1 MKLKFRRKGQRG
13 LTLLEI
19 MVAIAVLT
27 STLVAFASV
36 FPAAFKLNRQSH
48 NSVKAAKYAAAV
60 AEELR
65 ALPIA
70 GNSVLASSGSSDK
83 RYLENYDYVTNE
95 EPVPDFDDFCKRLTS
110 AQELRDA
117 GFFLDYGKAG
127 GGSASGTSGTGS
139 KRGLIIRHVGKG
151 GNNDSR
157 FWQIEVK
164 VFWPETIN
172 GSRVVR
178 SASVIS
184 ARTGNR

>member
-1 MKLKFRRKGQRG
+1 MKLKIHRKGQRG

-36 FPAAFKLNRQSH
+36 FPAAFKLNRQSQA
-48 NSVKAAKYAAAV
+48 SVRAAKHAAAV

-65 ALPIA
+65 AMPVACNSSLFSIA
-70 GNSVLASSGSSDK
+70 GARKHYIEDYARSKVTGNFDNYYGALQSV
-83 RYLENYDYVTNE
+83 E
-95 EPVPDFDDFCKRLTS
+95 ELKDD
-110 AQELRDA
+110 
-117 GFFLDYGKAG
+117 GFTLDYATAAGSTGKNARPG
-127 GGSASGTSGTGS
+127 VYIYHKGN
-139 KRGLIIRHVGKG
+139 G

-157 FWQIEVK
+157 FWNIEVN
-164 VFWPETIN
+164 VYWPETIN
-172 GSRVVR
+172 GKRVVR

>member
-70 GNSVLASSGSSDK
+70 GNSFLASSGSSNK
-83 RYLENYDYVTNE
+83 RYLENYDYATNGETVT
-95 EPVPDFDDFCKRLTS
+95 DFDDFCRRLTS

-117 GFFLDYGKAG
+117 GFFLDYENA
-127 GGSASGTSGTGS
+127 GGSASGTGS
-139 KRGLIIRHVGKG
+139 KSGLIIRHVGKG

-157 FWQIEVK
+157 FWQIEVN

>member
-36 FPAAFKLNRQSH
+36 FPAAFKLNRQSQK
-48 NSVKAAKYAAAV
+48 SVQAAKHAAAV

-65 ALPIA
+65 SMPVAC
-70 GNSVLASSGSSDK
+70 NSNLIRGFSSDEK
-83 RYLENYDYVTNE
+83 KHYLEEYSRNANELTKKDIETKNDDY
-95 EPVPDFDDFCKRLTS
+95 RGLTS
-110 AQELRDA
+110 VKELVDD
-117 GFFLDYGKAG
+117 GFTLDCTDYGVNNDLAG
-127 GGSASGTSGTGS
+127 
-139 KRGLIIRHVGKG
+139 IRFRHLGNG

-157 FWQIEVK
+157 FWEIFVT
-164 VFWPETIN
+164 VYWPETIN
-172 GSRVVR
+172 GRRVVR
-178 SASVIS
+178 SASLVS

>member
-1 MKLKFRRKGQRG
+1 MKLKFRRKGQQG

-36 FPAAFKLNRQSH
+36 FPAAFKLNRQSQ

-70 GNSVLASSGSSDK
+70 NSSYLASSGMSDK
-83 RYLENYDYVTNE
+83 RYLENYDYATNGQS
-95 EPVPDFDDFCKRLTS
+95 VSDFDDFCKKLVS
-110 AQELRDA
+110 AQELKDA
-117 GFFLDYGKAG
+117 GFFLDYENAR
-127 GGSASGTSGTGS
+127 GTAADNGIGEN
-139 KRGLIIRHVGKG
+139 GLIIMHNGKG
-151 GNNDSR
+151 GHNDSR
-157 FWQIEVK
+157 FWQIEVN

-172 GSRVVR
+172 GKKVVR
-178 SASVIS
+178 SSSVIS

>member
-1 MKLKFRRKGQRG
+1 MKLKFRRRGQRG

-36 FPAAFKLNRQSH
+36 FPAAFKLNRQSQ

-70 GNSVLASSGSSDK
+70 NNSYLASTGMSKK
-83 RYLENYDYVTNE
+83 RYLENYDYVTNKE
-95 EPVPDFDDFCKRLTS
+95 NVPDFDSFCKGLTS
-110 AQELRDA
+110 AQELKDA
-117 GFFLDYGKAG
+117 GFFLDYDKAR
-127 GGSASGTSGTGS
+127 GTATDNGIGEN
-139 KRGLIIRHVGKG
+139 GLIIQHSGKG

-157 FWQIEVK
+157 FWQIEVN

-172 GSRVVR
+172 GKKVVR
-178 SASVIS
+178 SSSVIS

>member
-70 GNSVLASSGSSDK
+70 GNSFLASSGKSNR

-127 GGSASGTSGTGS
+127 GSASGTGS
-139 KRGLIIRHVGKG
+139 ERGLIIQHVGTG

-157 FWQIEVK
+157 FWQIEVN

>member
-1 MKLKFRRKGQRG
+1 MKLKIHRKGQRG

-36 FPAAFKLNRQSH
+36 FPAAFKLNRQSQT
-48 NSVKAAKYAAAV
+48 SVRAAKHAAAV

-65 ALPIA
+65 AMPIA
-70 GNSVLASSGSSDK
+70 CNPALLSISK
-83 RYLENYDYVTNE
+83 TRRHYLEDYARNNITANFDNYYSGLQSV
-95 EPVPDFDDFCKRLTS
+95 
-110 AQELRDA
+110 QELRDD
-117 GFFLDYGKAG
+117 GFTLDYDTAAG
-127 GGSASGTSGTGS
+127 QNNKPRVGVRFTHIGS
-139 KRGLIIRHVGKG
+139 G

-157 FWQIEVK
+157 FWNIEVN
-164 VFWPETIN
+164 VYWPETIN
-172 GSRVVR
+172 GRRVVR

>member
-36 FPAAFKLNRQSH
+36 FPAAFKLNRQSQ
-48 NSVKAAKYAAAV
+48 NSVKAAKHAAAV

-65 ALPIA
+65 SMPIA
-70 GNSVLASSGSSDK
+70 CNLNLIRGFSSGGKKHYLEGYSAPICRGEVKGNFDNFFGGLTSVQELTEDGFSLDYDKYGASSG
-83 RYLENYDYVTNE
+83 LPGVC
-95 EPVPDFDDFCKRLTS
+95 F
-110 AQELRDA
+110 
-117 GFFLDYGKAG
+117 
-127 GGSASGTSGTGS
+127 
-139 KRGLIIRHVGKG
+139 IHVGDG

-157 FWQIEVK
+157 FWEMQINVY
-164 VFWPETIN
+164 WPETIN
-172 GSRVVR
+172 GRRVVR
-178 SASVIS
+178 SASLVS

>member
-1 MKLKFRRKGQRG
+1 MKLKIQRKGQRG

-36 FPAAFKLNRQSH
+36 FPAAFKLNRQSQT
-48 NSVKAAKYAAAV
+48 SVRAAKHAAAV
-60 AEELR
+60 AEEFR
-65 ALPIA
+65 AMPIA
-70 GNSVLASSGSSDK
+70 CNPQLLSIAGARK
-83 RYLENYDYVTNE
+83 HYLEDYARNQVNANFDNYYSGMQSV
-95 EPVPDFDDFCKRLTS
+95 
-110 AQELRDA
+110 QELKED
-117 GFFLDYGKAG
+117 GFTLDYNTAAG
-127 GGSASGTSGTGS
+127 QNNKPRTGVRFIHKGS
-139 KRGLIIRHVGKG
+139 G

-157 FWQIEVK
+157 FWNIEVN

-172 GSRVVR
+172 GKTVVR

>member
-36 FPAAFKLNRQSH
+36 FPAAFKLNRQSQ
-48 NSVKAAKYAAAV
+48 NSVKAAKHAAAV

-65 ALPIA
+65 AMPIA
-70 GNSVLASSGSSDK
+70 CNSSLISGLVSGGK
-83 RYLENYDYVTNE
+83 QHYLEGYSSHPVSGNFDNYYSG
-95 EPVPDFDDFCKRLTS
+95 LT
-110 AQELRDA
+110 AVQELTED
-117 GFFLDYGKAG
+117 GFSLDYTKFGGKDG
-127 GGSASGTSGTGS
+127 LPGVSFYHLGS
-139 KRGLIIRHVGKG
+139 G

-157 FWQIEVK
+157 FWEIFLNVY
-164 VFWPETIN
+164 WPETIN
-172 GSRVVR
+172 GRTVVR
-178 SASVIS
+178 SASLVS

>member
-36 FPAAFKLNRQSH
+36 FPAAFKLNRQSQ
-48 NSVKAAKYAAAV
+48 NSVKAAKHAAAV

-65 ALPIA
+65 AMPIA
-70 GNSVLASSGSSDK
+70 CNLNLIKGFSSGGK
-83 RYLENYDYVTNE
+83 KHYLEEYSTSDITKNYDYYYSG
-95 EPVPDFDDFCKRLTS
+95 LTS
-110 AQELRDA
+110 VQELRDD
-117 GFFLDYGKAG
+117 GFSLDYGTFG
-127 GGSASGTSGTGS
+127 ASSGLPGVCF
-139 KRGLIIRHVGKG
+139 IHVGDG

-157 FWQIEVK
+157 FWEIFVN
-164 VFWPETIN
+164 VYWPETIN
-172 GSRVVR
+172 GRRVVR
-178 SASVIS
+178 SASLVS